1 MYVHT
6 YYIHVLFYQNSE
18 GGSFYFRCIEVR
30 ALDRKLLLQSIP
42 DVKDTK
48 YHASGKYV
56 RLVFE

>member
-1 MYVHT
+1 M
-6 YYIHVLFYQNSE
+6 
-18 GGSFYFRCIEVR
+18 R

-56 RLVFE
+56 G